1 MDTYYIDGKFVDDAD
16 AKISV
21 KDIIVLRAFGIFDYL
36 ITYNKR
42 PFYLHEHVDRFE
54 NSAKNIGLKLNNTHD
69 QICDIVVETIKRNPH
84 HNESAI
90 RIVHSGGISSDSVT
104 PEGNG
109 IFMVIAVPSI
119 PFPATCYKDGASIVT
134 VEMERF
140 MPDTKSTSYLCAVLA
155 QQKAKECGAIE
166 AVYVDR
172 SNRVLEGT
180 TSNIFCFRE
189 NTLITPPDAILCG
202 ITRDVVLKL
211 AKEHYPIEIRH
222 IDMYQLMHM
231 DEIFLTSSNKEVMPV
246 VKVNGSAVGTGNRQ
260 EAGICKGPGSQTR
273 HVMQLFKEYT
283 VNYGKGSVA

>member
-42 PFYLHEHVDRFE
+42 PFYLHEHIDRFE
-54 NSAKNIGLKLNNTHD
+54 KSAKNIGLKLNHTHD
-69 QICDIVVETIKRNPH
+69 EICDIVVETIKRNPH
-84 HNESAI
+84 HGESAI

-104 PEGNG
+104 PENNG
-109 IFMVIAVPSI
+109 VLMVTAAPSI
-119 PFPATCYKDGASIVT
+119 PYPAACYEDGASVVT

-140 MPDTKSTSYLCAVLA
+140 MPETKSTSYLCAVLA
-155 QQKAKECGAIE
+155 QQKAKESGAIE

-172 SNRVLEGT
+172 SDRVLEGT

-189 NTLITPPDAILCG
+189 NTLITPYDAILCG

-211 AKEHYPIEIRH
+211 VKEHYPVEIRH
-222 IDMYQLMHM
+222 INMYQLMHM

-246 VKVNGSAVGTGNRQ
+246 VKINGSAVGTSKCPD
-260 EAGICKGPGSQTR
+260 AGISKGPGRRTR
-273 HVMQLFKEYT
+273 HVMQLFREYT
-283 VNYGKGSVA
+283 AKYGKGAV